1 MSEENRQF
9 VHLHLH
15 TEYSLLDGATKI
27 SKVFAR
33 CAELGQPAV
42 AITDHGNMY
51 GAMSFYK
58 AAADFNK
65 KSDFKVKPIIGCEV
79 YTAPDRL
86 ARPAPGDRTY
96 KANHLVLLCKN
107 ETGYH
112 NLVKLVSAGFTEG
125 FYRKPRID
133 FELLSAHSEGLICLS
148 ACVAGELPQAILAGD
163 LEGADAVVKRFKALF
178 GDDYYVEIQDHNLR
192 SQKTVLPYLISV
204 ARANG
209 VKLVATNDVH
219 YLRKKDARTQ
229 KVLQCI
235 AFGDNLPPDED
246 KEAEITESAD
256 GVDDDS
262 YFPTK
267 EFYLKSREEMEAV
280 FPGQKEALDNTL
292 EIMNKCEDCSPFFRR
307 KMLYP
312 VYDPPGGM
320 TSGEYLHSLMEEG
333 LKKKYGTI
341 TKAVRD
347 RADYEFGIVSEMG
360 FVDYFLVVWTSYIT
374 PRAWAYP

>member
-163 LEGADAVVKRFKALF
+163 LEGADAIVKRFKALF
-178 GDDYYVEIQDHNLR
+178 GDDYYV
-192 SQKTVLPYLISV
+192 
-204 ARANG
+204 
-209 VKLVATNDVH
+209 
-219 YLRKKDARTQ
+219 
-229 KVLQCI
+229 
-235 AFGDNLPPDED
+235 
-246 KEAEITESAD
+246 
-256 GVDDDS
+256 
-262 YFPTK
+262 
-267 EFYLKSREEMEAV
+267 
-280 FPGQKEALDNTL
+280 
-292 EIMNKCEDCSPFFRR
+292 
-307 KMLYP
+307 
-312 VYDPPGGM
+312 
-320 TSGEYLHSLMEEG
+320 
-333 LKKKYGTI
+333 
-341 TKAVRD
+341 
-347 RADYEFGIVSEMG
+347 
-360 FVDYFLVVWTSYIT
+360 
-374 PRAWAYP
+374 